1 MRAGSA
7 VLVMFHANG
16 RATLAVRRPCSDR
29 WASPPCDGE
38 DVGRVWDSMNFCLLV
53 RHRGLPRVRHA
64 AALAAVF
71 PASAM
76 PPRIIHNLFS
86 LPSRGRW

>member
-16 RATLAVRRPCSDR
+16 RSTLAVRRPCSDR

-38 DVGRVWDSMNFCLLV
+38 DVGRICYPRNFCLLV
-53 RHRGLPRVRHA
+53 RLRGLSRVRHA

-76 PPRIIHNLFS
+76 PPTIIHNLFS
-86 LPSRGRW
+86 LPSRRRW